1 MKSIHSDQISDFVE
15 IYSDKVEL
23 VSIDRQNY
31 DDFQALCHQFIK
43 SKKELNFEPQ
53 TTLLDGLQETIE
65 WFKENKTD
73 YLQKQN
79 YFLNE

>member
-43 SKKELNFEPQ
+43 SKKELNLRWIQNIKDEETFEEIL
-53 TTLLDGLQETIE
+53 TETLNPKLRSMI
-65 WFKENKTD
+65 
-73 YLQKQN
+73 QK
-79 YFLNE
+79 